1 MKESS
6 SIFKPFPEVVA
17 ALHRQGKNGILE
29 FKDENT
35 SYRIH
40 FHKGSILAVE
50 GGGIKD
56 ALSQRLLNSGKV
68 APWDL
73 ELAMEVAKESK
84 KKKLGEVLIEMGLL
98 KKEALISEL
107 NQKLK
112 DTFTALF
119 DLEKVQFN
127 FYEEDVQPSLWT
139 IIPTFTTADLILEGC
154 RNMKNTLPI
163 TRMLR
168 YPENYLSISSDAK
181 MIYQKAKLNEK
192 EKIILAFLKEAR
204 QIKEVISWLKGDTL
218 ESMKIIY
225 GLIISGFLDLSKE
238 KPKSLSPIPF
248 PQEQASIPV
257 TRGEVVEK
265 FNKIGVGNYYEFL
278 GINTEAKEL
287 QIEKTFQNLA
297 YKFHPDHA
305 VNESISDLKDKL
317 EAIFLY
323 LVKIRNTL
331 LNPSSRKEYD
341 KSIKEDDKKD
351 STLIKLSSAVTNYKY
366 AMKMISEK
374 KIQEA
379 ILSLLKAVEN
389 DPSNPLYPYKLGQ
402 LLKRYPE
409 QQKEAE
415 LNFKRALELDPLN
428 TDIMLE
434 LAQLYLK
441 NNMQSKAEIFFK
453 QALALDPLNPELQL
467 KAVQF
472 TKEIK
477 LPLKEIAIFFF
488 GFLLALIISNL
499 FL

>member
-1 MKESS
+1 MRESS
-6 SIFKPFPEVVA
+6 SIFKPFPEIVA
-17 ALHRQGKNGILE
+17 ALHRQAKSGMLE
-29 FKDENT
+29 FKDKNT
-35 SYRIH
+35 SYKIH

-56 ALSQRLLNSGKV
+56 ALSQRLINSGKV

-73 ELAMEVAKESK
+73 ELAMEVAKDSK
-84 KKKLGEVLIEMGLL
+84 GKKLGQVLIEMGLL
-98 KKEALISEL
+98 KKEALIAEL

-119 DLEKVQFN
+119 DLEKVEFN
-127 FYEEDVQPSLWT
+127 FYEEEVQPTMWT

-163 TRMLR
+163 TRMLK
-168 YPENYLSISSDAK
+168 YPENYLSISSDAR
-181 MIYQKAKLNEK
+181 MIYQKAKLEEK
-192 EKIILAFLKEAR
+192 EKKILSFLKEPR
-204 QIKEVISWLKGDTL
+204 QVKEVIDWIGEDKLETLKV
-218 ESMKIIY
+218 IY
-225 GLIISGFLDLSKE
+225 GLIISGFLDLNKE
-238 KPKSLSPIPF
+238 KPIKEYQIQF
-248 PQEQASIPV
+248 PQEQAQLPV

-265 FNKIGVGNYYEFL
+265 FNKIGVENYYEFL
-278 GINTEAKEL
+278 GLSLDAKEL
-287 QIEKTFQNLA
+287 QIEKAFQNLA

-331 LNPSSRKEYD
+331 LNPKARKEYD
-341 KSIKEDDKKD
+341 KSIKEDKKE
-351 STLIKLSSAVTNYKY
+351 STVVRLSSAVTHYKY
-366 AMKMISEK
+366 AMKMISQR

-379 ILSLLKAVEN
+379 IMSLLKAVEN

-402 LLKRYPE
+402 LLKRFPD

-434 LAQLYLK
+434 LAELYVK
-441 NNMQSKAEIFFK
+441 NNMQAKAEVLFN
-453 QALALDPLNPELQL
+453 QALQLDPLNPELQL
-467 KAVQF
+467 RAVHF
-472 TKEIK
+472 VSEKKI
-477 LPLKEIAIFFF
+477 PLKEIAIFLLGVLVTIILNNIFF
-488 GFLLALIISNL
+488 
-499 FL
+499 

>member
-1 MKESS
+1 MRETS
-6 SIFKPFPEVVA
+6 SIFKPFPEIVA
-17 ALHRQGKNGILE
+17 ALHRQGKSGILE
-29 FKDENT
+29 FKDENS

-50 GGGIKD
+50 GGGLKD
-56 ALSQRLLNSGKV
+56 ALSQRLVNSGKV

-73 ELAMEVAKESK
+73 ELAMEVAKGAK
-84 KKKLGEVLIEMGLL
+84 GKKLGQILIEMGLL
-98 KKEALISEL
+98 KKESLISEL

-127 FYEEDVQPSLWT
+127 FYEEDVQPSIWT
-139 IIPTFTTADLILEGC
+139 ILPTFTTADLILEGC

-163 TRMLR
+163 ARMLR

-181 MIYQKAKLNEK
+181 MIYQKAKLTDK
-192 EKIILAFLKEAR
+192 EKRILSFLKEPK
-204 QIKEVISWLKGDTL
+204 QVKEVIEWLGGDRL
-218 ESMKIIY
+218 ESLKIIY

-238 KPKSLSPIPF
+238 KPKEVVSIPF
-248 PQEQASIPV
+248 PQEQPQVPV

-265 FNKIGVGNYYEFL
+265 FNKIGVENYYEFL
-278 GINTEAKEL
+278 GLHTEAKEI
-287 QIEKTFQNLA
+287 QIEKAFQNLA

-317 EAIFLY
+317 EGIFLY

-331 LNPSSRKEYD
+331 LEPKARKEYD
-341 KSIKEDDKKD
+341 KSLKEDEKKD
-351 STLIKLSSAVTNYKY
+351 STVVKLSSAATHYKY
-366 AMKMISEK
+366 AMKMISQRK
-374 KIQEA
+374 VQEA
-379 ILSLLKAVEN
+379 IMSLLQAVQN

-402 LLKRYPE
+402 LLKRFPD

-441 NNMQSKAEIFFK
+441 NNMQSKAEALFS
-453 QALALDPLNPELQL
+453 QALEIDPLNPELQL

-472 TKEIK
+472 VPEKKI
-477 LPLKEIAIFFF
+477 PLKEIALFLAGVLFSLILTQIFF
-488 GFLLALIISNL
+488 
-499 FL
+499 

>member
-1 MKESS
+1 MRESS
-6 SIFKPFPEVVA
+6 SIFKPFPEIVA
-17 ALHRQGKNGILE
+17 ALHRQGKSGILE
-29 FKDENT
+29 FKDET
-35 SYRIH
+35 SSYRIH

-50 GGGIKD
+50 GGGLKD
-56 ALSQRLLNSGKV
+56 ALSQRLVNSGKV

-73 ELAMEVAKESK
+73 ELAMEVAKGAK
-84 KKKLGEVLIEMGLL
+84 GKKLGQILIEMGLL

-168 YPENYLSISSDAK
+168 YPENYLSVSSDAK
-181 MIYQKAKLNEK
+181 MIYQKAKLSEK
-192 EKIILAFLKEAR
+192 EKRILSFLKEPK
-204 QIKEVISWLKGDTL
+204 QVKELIEWLGGDKFET
-218 ESMKIIY
+218 MKIVY
-225 GLIISGFLDLSKE
+225 GLIISGFLDLTKE
-238 KPKSLSPIPF
+238 KPAEVFSIPF
-248 PQEQASIPV
+248 PQEQTAVPV

-265 FNKIGVGNYYEFL
+265 FNKIGVVNYYEFL
-278 GINTEAKEL
+278 GLNTEVKEL
-287 QIEKTFQNLA
+287 QIEKAFQNLA

-305 VNESISDLKDKL
+305 TNESISDLKDKL

-331 LNPSSRKEYD
+331 RDPKTRKEYD
-341 KSIKEDDKKD
+341 KSIKEDKKE
-351 STLIKLSSAVTNYKY
+351 STVVRLSSAVTHYKY
-366 AMKMISEK
+366 AMKMISQR

-379 ILSLLKAVEN
+379 IMSLLQAIEN

-402 LLKRYPE
+402 LLKRFPD

-434 LAQLYLK
+434 LAELYVK
-441 NNMQSKAEIFFK
+441 NNMQAKAELLFN
-453 QALALDPLNPELQL
+453 QALQLDPLNPELQL
-467 KAVQF
+467 RAVHF
-472 TKEIK
+472 VSEKK
-477 LPLKEIAIFFF
+477 LPLKEIAIFLLGVLVTIILNNIFF
-488 GFLLALIISNL
+488 
-499 FL
+499 

>member
-1 MKESS
+1 MRETS
-6 SIFKPFPEVVA
+6 SIFKPFPEIVA
-17 ALHRQGKNGILE
+17 ALHRQGKSGILE
-29 FKDENT
+29 FKDENS

-50 GGGIKD
+50 GGGLKD
-56 ALSQRLLNSGKV
+56 ALSQRLINSGKV

-73 ELAMEVAKESK
+73 ELAMEVAGAKG
-84 KKKLGEVLIEMGLL
+84 KKLGQILIEMGLL
-98 KKEALISEL
+98 KKEALIAEL

-127 FYEEDVQPSLWT
+127 FYDEAIQPSLWT
-139 IIPTFTTADLILEGC
+139 VIPTFTTADLILEGC

-181 MIYQKAKLNEK
+181 MIYQKAKLSEREK
-192 EKIILAFLKEAR
+192 KILSFLKEPK
-204 QIKEVISWLKGDTL
+204 QVKEVIEFFGGDKL
-218 ESMKIIY
+218 ETMKIIY

-238 KPKSLSPIPF
+238 KPAVVSPIPF
-248 PQEQASIPV
+248 PQEQVAIPV

-265 FNKIGVGNYYEFL
+265 FSKVGVSNFYEFL
-278 GINTEAKEL
+278 GLNTEAREL
-287 QIEKTFQNLA
+287 QIEKAFQNLA

-305 VNESISDLKDKL
+305 TSESISDLKEKL

-323 LVKIRNTL
+323 LVKARNTL
-331 LNPSSRKEYD
+331 LDPKSRKEYD
-341 KSIKEDDKKD
+341 RSIKEGEKKD
-351 STLIKLSSAVTNYKY
+351 STVVRLSSAVTHYKY
-366 AMKMISEK
+366 AMKMISQK

-379 ILSLLKAVEN
+379 IMSLLQAVEN

-402 LLKRYPE
+402 LLKRFPD

-434 LAQLYLK
+434 LAELYVK
-441 NNMQSKAEIFFK
+441 NNMQAKAEVLFN
-453 QALALDPLNPELQL
+453 QALQLDPLNPELQL
-467 KAVQF
+467 RAVHF
-472 TKEIK
+472 TSEKKI
-477 LPLKEIAIFFF
+477 PLKEIAIFLLGVLITLILNNIFF
-488 GFLLALIISNL
+488 
-499 FL
+499 

>member
-1 MKESS
+1 MRESS
-6 SIFKPFPEVVA
+6 AIFKPFPEIVA
-17 ALHRQGKNGILE
+17 ALHRQGKSGILE
-29 FKDENT
+29 FKDEKT

-40 FHKGSILAVE
+40 FHKGSVIAVE
-50 GGGIKD
+50 GGDLKD
-56 ALSQRLLNSGKV
+56 ALSQRLLSSGKV

-84 KKKLGEVLIEMGLL
+84 GKKLGQVLIEMGLL

-107 NQKLK
+107 NKKLK

-127 FYEEDVQPSLWT
+127 FYEEEVQPSLWS
-139 IIPTFTTADLILEGC
+139 ILPTFTTADLILDGC

-168 YPENYLSISSDAK
+168 YPENYLSISTDAK
-181 MIYQKAKLNEK
+181 MIYQKANLTEK
-192 EKIILAFLKEAR
+192 EKRILFYLKEPK
-204 QIKEVISWLKGDTL
+204 QVKEVVEWLGGDRL
-218 ESMKIIY
+218 ESLKIIY

-238 KPKSLSPIPF
+238 KPSPSFTSPF
-248 PQEQASIPV
+248 PQEQVLPPV

-265 FNKIGVGNYYEFL
+265 FSKVGVENYYQFL
-278 GINTEAKEL
+278 GVSQDAKEL
-287 QIEKTFQNLA
+287 QIEKAFQNLA

-323 LVKIRNTL
+323 LVKARNTL
-331 LNPSSRKEYD
+331 LNPKQRKEYNE
-341 KSIKEDDKKD
+341 SLKEEKKD
-351 STLIKLSSAVTNYKY
+351 STIARLSSAVTNYKY
-366 AMKMISEK
+366 AMKMISERR
-374 KIQEA
+374 INDA
-379 ILSLLKAVEN
+379 IMSLLKAVEN

-402 LLKRYPE
+402 LLKRFPD

-434 LAQLYLK
+434 LARLYLK
-441 NNMQSKAEIFFK
+441 NKMQAKAEIYFK
-453 QALALDPLNPELQL
+453 QALQLDPLNPELQL
-467 KAVQF
+467 EAQHYIK
-472 TKEIK
+472 TTK
-477 LPLKEIAIFFF
+477 LPIKEIAIFLTGFF
-488 GFLLALIISNL
+488 LALVFSQIL
-499 FL
+499 L